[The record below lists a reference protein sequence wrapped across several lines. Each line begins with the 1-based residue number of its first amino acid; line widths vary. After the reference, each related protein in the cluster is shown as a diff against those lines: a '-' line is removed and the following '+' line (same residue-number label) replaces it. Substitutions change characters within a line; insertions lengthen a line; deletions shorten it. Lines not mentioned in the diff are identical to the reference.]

1 MEPFVD
7 CHSFQFTRKSSD
19 VVFIAE
25 FNPEYNSLVFV
36 ICQDSGLCHWC
47 SSGSSSFVTVPGQP
61 QCSCV
66 HLLGTSGVFFPA
78 GGTEPSRGFTLS
90 LSSGFLCDLSLEGRP
105 DHYFCLPARN
115 SPCVTSELCDRQRS
129 SEIVFTPRFVRGY
142 VGSTDC
148 VSAA

>member
-47 SSGSSSFVTVPGQP
+47 SSGSSSFVSVPGQP

-66 HLLGTSGVFFPA
+66 HLLGTVGFS
-78 GGTEPSRGFTLS
+78 SRQVGRNLQEGS
-90 LSSGFLCDLSLEGRP
+90 LCLCRLGSS
-105 DHYFCLPARN
+105 
-115 SPCVTSELCDRQRS
+115 VT
-129 SEIVFTPRFVRGY
+129 
-142 VGSTDC
+142 
-148 VSAA
+148 